1 MSDIDNMLIPVGE
14 LVTKYLSGEIIGCYL
29 DHEGLPEDIRRSARY
44 ERAAFMAEEPRP
56 LFATAPKDLTIVGS
70 GKGKFCPIWHKY
82 LKADPAK
89 AMFGAQYT
97 GDCVSWGGR
106 CASDITRCWE
116 IWALGEAEQYIV
128 RQATA
133 MMYAARGHT
142 GQGADPAAISRAHV
156 RDGVLLEQV
165 YLDGKWDFTDYNK
178 YVRIG
183 MSYGRSGLPE
193 ELKEITRKNK
203 METTSVVDGAEE
215 WMDALWNG
223 YGIHYGFSA
232 AVSSSGNPI
241 SRLSGRT
248 AHDVA
253 CVGYDDSPEA
263 IEAFGETVFFFDQ
276 SWGNW
281 NTVTNIPERWKPW
294 GQGMYALLKSS
305 VQRQGMYGH
314 CFSKFQGFPSQP
326 FDNLLI

>member
-1 MSDIDNMLIPVGE
+1 MSDFDNLLIPTVE
-14 LVTKYLSGEIIGCYL
+14 LPGMYERGEILGAYL
-29 DHEGLPEDIRRSARY
+29 DSEDFPADIRALARY
-44 ERAAFMAEEPRP
+44 GADEFQANEPHP
-56 LFATAPKDLTIVGS
+56 LFATAPKDPEIVGS

-82 LKADPAK
+82 IAQDPSK
-89 AMFGAQYT
+89 AMAGSQYT
-97 GDCVSWGGR
+97 GDCVSWGAR
-106 CASDITRCWE
+106 CASDITRSWE
-116 IWALGEAEQYIV
+116 IWLGDLESYVV

-133 MMYAARGHT
+133 MLYAARGHT
-142 GQGADPAAISRAHV
+142 GQGADPARISRAHV
-156 RDGVLLEQV
+156 ADGVLLEQA
-165 YLDGKWDFTDYNK
+165 YLDGKWDFTDYSK
-178 YVRIG
+178 YVKLG

-193 ELKEITRKNK
+193 ELKAITRLHK
-203 METTSVVDGAEE
+203 METTSAVRGAEE

-232 AVSSSGNPI
+232 GVSSVGSPI

-263 IEAFGETVFFFDQ
+263 IEAYGETVFFFDQ

-305 VQRQGMYGH
+305 LERQGISGY
-314 CFSKFQGFPSQP
+314 CFSKFNGFKSQP